1 MKCEDCIHDGVCL
14 SQISYFMGCDEYT
27 GEEVTDI
34 EKKCSDFKNKADYAE
49 VKHGEWKNP
58 SIKRFEGRYFV
69 CSECDVMLPIITE
82 LLTFDFCPRC
92 GAKMDGRGDIK

>member
-49 VKHGEWKNP
+49 VKHGYWK
-58 SIKRFEGRYFV
+58 EYFSAGKFHYDCSV
-69 CSECDVMLPIITE
+69 CDDGFATKERLKTVPKYCSN
-82 LLTFDFCPRC
+82 C
-92 GAKMDGRGDIK
+92 GAIMDGGGNKE

>member
-34 EKKCSDFKNKADYAE
+34 EKKCSDFKNKADYTE
-49 VKHGEWKNP
+49 VKHGYWK
-58 SIKRFEGRYFV
+58 EYFSAGKFHYDCSV
-69 CSECDVMLPIITE
+69 CDDGFATKERLKTVLNYCSN
-82 LLTFDFCPRC
+82 C
-92 GAKMDGRGDIK
+92 GAIMDGRGNEE